1 MASSTQLTQ
10 PLVYVQIHLHEEEEN
25 ETNKTRINTIYYIE
39 PSINLNDKNDDLKSF
54 KYLIYKTND
63 IDSNVISNNVF
74 K

>member
-1 MASSTQLTQ
+1 MASTTQLTQ
-10 PLVYVQIHLHEEEEN
+10 PLVYAQIHLNENEEN
-25 ETNKTRINTIYYIE
+25 EENKTRKNTIYYIE
-39 PSINLNDKNDDLKSF
+39 PSINLNEKNDDLKSF